1 MGYVVVKAEK
11 RKIPGDKSA
20 KMIEKSIKY
29 EPSSMADQV
38 PVVWDRAEG
47 VWVYD
52 VDGNQYIDFTSGVL
66 VTNVGHSHPHH
77 IKAVQDQ
84 AARLLNC
91 YSFPTSERINLAQ
104 QLVNIL
110 PDNIDKIFLL
120 TTGSEAVEAA
130 LRVAKRFTKKHE
142 VLAFYGAFHGRTYGP
157 MSVSGSINT
166 RRNFGPALPGGIM
179 APYGNCYRC
188 YYDKKFPECDYY
200 CITILDTLIESS
212 STGDLGTVITEPY
225 QGAAGFVFPPEG
237 WLRKLQ
243 DWAFE
248 RDLILII
255 DEIQS
260 SFGRTGKM
268 FAIEW
273 EGIKPQMI
281 CLGKGIGSGVPASA
295 LGGESKIFKCMK
307 SGEMSSTT
315 GGNPLSCAAA
325 LAVLD
330 IMDEEHLSEN
340 AQEMGE
346 FLLTELKKLQKKYEF
361 IGDVRGCG
369 LVMGIEIVKD
379 KKGKTPSKEL
389 AREIILKAAE
399 FGLLLGVV
407 GIYGNVIRIA
417 PPLVIKHEECEKALE
432 ILDHIFIELK

>member
-1 MGYVVVKAEK
+1 
-11 RKIPGDKSA
+11 
-20 KMIEKSIKY
+20 
-29 EPSSMADQV
+29 
-38 PVVWDRAEG
+38 VVWDKAEG

-77 IKAVQDQ
+77 VKAVQDQ
-84 AARLLNC
+84 AARLMNC
-91 YSFPTSERINLAQ
+91 YSFPTPERINLAQ
-104 QLVNIL
+104 QLIELL

-120 TTGSEAVEAA
+120 TTGSEAVEAS
-130 LRVAKRFTKKHE
+130 LRIAKRFTKKHE

-166 RRNFGPALPGGIM
+166 RRNFGPALPGGVI

-188 YYDKKFPECDYY
+188 FYDKKFPDCEYY
-200 CITILDTLIESS
+200 CISVLDTIIESS
-212 STGDLGTVITEPY
+212 SSGDVGTVITEPY

-237 WLRKLQ
+237 WLKKLEV
-243 DWAFE
+243 WARE
-248 RDLILII
+248 RDLVLII
-255 DEIQS
+255 DEVQS

-273 EGIKPQMI
+273 ENIKPQMI
-281 CLGKGIGSGVPASA
+281 CLGKGIGSGVPTSA
-295 LGGESKIFKCMK
+295 LGGESKIFECMK

-325 LAVLD
+325 LAVLE
-330 IMDEEHLSEN
+330 IMKVEHLSEN
-340 AQEMGE
+340 ARAMGE

-379 KKGKTPSKEL
+379 RNGNTPSKEL

-407 GIYGNVIRIA
+407 GIYSNVIRIA

>member
-1 MGYVVVKAEK
+1 MKAEK

-20 KMIEKSIKY
+20 KMIENSMKY

-38 PVVWDRAEG
+38 PVVWDKAEG

-77 IKAVQDQ
+77 VKAVQDQ
-84 AARLLNC
+84 AARLMNC
-91 YSFPTSERINLAQ
+91 YSFPTPERINLAQ
-104 QLVNIL
+104 QLIELL

-120 TTGSEAVEAA
+120 TTGSEAVEAS
-130 LRVAKRFTKKHE
+130 LRIAKRFTKKHE

-166 RRNFGPALPGGIM
+166 RRNFGPALPGGVI

-188 YYDKKFPECDYY
+188 FYDKKFPDCEYY
-200 CITILDTLIESS
+200 CISVLDTIIESS
-212 STGDLGTVITEPY
+212 SSGDVGTVITEPY

-237 WLRKLQ
+237 WLKKLEV
-243 DWAFE
+243 WARE
-248 RDLILII
+248 RDLVLII
-255 DEIQS
+255 DEVQS

-273 EGIKPQMI
+273 ENIKPQMI
-281 CLGKGIGSGVPASA
+281 CLGKGIGSGVPTSA
-295 LGGESKIFKCMK
+295 LGGESKIFECMK

-325 LAVLD
+325 LAVLE
-330 IMDEEHLSEN
+330 IMKVEHLSEN
-340 AQEMGE
+340 ARAMGE

-379 KKGKTPSKEL
+379 RNGNTPSKEL

-407 GIYGNVIRIA
+407 GIYSNVIRIA

>member
-20 KMIEKSIKY
+20 KMIEDSMKY

-38 PVVWDRAEG
+38 PVVWDKAEG

-84 AARLLNC
+84 AARLMNC
-91 YSFPTSERINLAQ
+91 YSFPTPERINLAQ

-130 LRVAKRFTKKHE
+130 LRIAKRFTKKHE

-188 YYDKKFPECDYY
+188 YYDKKFPGCDYY
-200 CITILDTLIESS
+200 CITILDTIIDSS
-212 STGDLGTVITEPY
+212 SSGDIGTVITEPY

-237 WLRKLQ
+237 WLKKLQ
-243 DWAFE
+243 EWARD

-255 DEIQS
+255 DEVQS

-273 EGIKPQMI
+273 ENIKPQMI
-281 CLGKGIGSGVPASA
+281 CLGKGIGSGVPISA
-295 LGGESKIFKCMK
+295 LGGESKIFDCMK

-330 IMDEEHLSEN
+330 IMNKEHLSEN
-340 AQEMGE
+340 ARKMGD
-346 FLLTELKKLQKKYEF
+346 FLKSELIELQKKYDF
-361 IGDVRGCG
+361 IGDVRGRG
-369 LVMGIEIVKD
+369 LVMGIEIVKN
-379 KKGKTPSKEL
+379 KKEKTPSKEL
-389 AREIILKAAE
+389 AKKLILKSAE
-399 FGLLLGVV
+399 YGLLLGTV
-407 GIYGNVIRIA
+407 GMYGNVIRIA
-417 PPLVIKHEECEKALE
+417 PPLVIEYDECEKAIN
-432 ILDHIFIELK
+432 ILDHVFSVIK

>member
-1 MGYVVVKAEK
+1 VKAEK

-20 KMIEKSIKY
+20 KMIEDSMKY

-38 PVVWDRAEG
+38 PVVWDKAEG

-77 IKAVQDQ
+77 I
-84 AARLLNC
+84 
-91 YSFPTSERINLAQ
+91 
-104 QLVNIL
+104 
-110 PDNIDKIFLL
+110 DKIFLL

-130 LRVAKRFTKKHE
+130 LRIAKRFTKKHE

-188 YYDKKFPECDYY
+188 YYDKKFPGCDYY
-200 CITILDTLIESS
+200 CITILDTIIDSS
-212 STGDLGTVITEPY
+212 SSGDIGTVITEPY

-237 WLRKLQ
+237 WLKKLQ
-243 DWAFE
+243 EWARD

-255 DEIQS
+255 DEVQS

-273 EGIKPQMI
+273 ENIKPQMI
-281 CLGKGIGSGVPASA
+281 CLGKGIGSGVPISA
-295 LGGESKIFKCMK
+295 LGGESKIFDCMK

-330 IMDEEHLSEN
+330 IMNKEHLSEN
-340 AQEMGE
+340 ARKMGD
-346 FLLTELKKLQKKYEF
+346 FLKSELIELQKKYDF
-361 IGDVRGCG
+361 IGDVRGRG
-369 LVMGIEIVKD
+369 LVMGIEIVKN
-379 KKGKTPSKEL
+379 KKEKTPSKEL
-389 AREIILKAAE
+389 AKKLILKSAE
-399 FGLLLGVV
+399 YGLLLGTV
-407 GIYGNVIRIA
+407 GMYGNVIRIA
-417 PPLVIKHEECEKALE
+417 PPLVIEYDECEKAIN
-432 ILDHIFIELK
+432 ILDHVFSVIK

>member
-1 MGYVVVKAEK
+1 VKAEK

-20 KMIEKSIKY
+20 KMIENSMKY

-38 PVVWDRAEG
+38 PVVWDKAEG

-77 IKAVQDQ
+77 VKAVQDQ
-84 AARLLNC
+84 AARLMNC
-91 YSFPTSERINLAQ
+91 YSFPTPERINLAQ
-104 QLVNIL
+104 QLIELL

-120 TTGSEAVEAA
+120 TTGSEAVEAS
-130 LRVAKRFTKKHE
+130 LRIAKRFTKKHE

-166 RRNFGPALPGGIM
+166 RRNFGPALPGGVI

-188 YYDKKFPECDYY
+188 FYDKKFPDCEYY
-200 CITILDTLIESS
+200 CISVLDTIIESS
-212 STGDLGTVITEPY
+212 SSGDVGTVITEPY

-237 WLRKLQ
+237 WLKKLEV
-243 DWAFE
+243 WARE
-248 RDLILII
+248 RDLVLII
-255 DEIQS
+255 DEVQS

-273 EGIKPQMI
+273 ENIKPQMI
-281 CLGKGIGSGVPASA
+281 CLGKGIGSGVPTSA
-295 LGGESKIFKCMK
+295 LGGESKIFECMK

-325 LAVLD
+325 LAVLE
-330 IMDEEHLSEN
+330 IMKVEHLSEN
-340 AQEMGE
+340 ARAMGE

-379 KKGKTPSKEL
+379 RNGNTPSKEL

-407 GIYGNVIRIA
+407 GIYSNVIRIA